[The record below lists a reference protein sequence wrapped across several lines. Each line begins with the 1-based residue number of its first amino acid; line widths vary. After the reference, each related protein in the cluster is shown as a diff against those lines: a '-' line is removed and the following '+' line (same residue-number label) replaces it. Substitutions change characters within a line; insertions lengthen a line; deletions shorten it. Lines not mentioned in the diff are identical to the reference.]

1 MAKLTPNIPYEDL
14 GNSPQIAE
22 FSAAWVMES
31 SESVSYL
38 ALSDIRPV
46 QCGSTVV
53 RRASFGDIEAL
64 AGELPMLPQR
74 SYRIGSEQ
82 GIVVLAAA
90 VIDRRYRW
98 VVALEPSSVVGVNEL
113 SVVPRGVVDRFGVR
127 GFIEG
132 DQGSGGFGDRSA
144 VVEAKSLPRLLL
156 RHQLRCRLIRCL
168 G

>member
-14 GNSPQIAE
+14 SDSQQIAE

-38 ALSDIRPV
+38 ALSDIRPER
-46 QCGSTVV
+46 CGSTVV

-64 AGELPMLPQR
+64 AGELPMLSRR
-74 SYRIGSEQ
+74 SYRIGSDQ

-98 VVALEPSSVVGVNEL
+98 VGALEPSIVVGVIAEL
-113 SVVPRGVVDRFGVR
+113 LNVMMVKCMKILDF
-127 GFIEG
+127 
-132 DQGSGGFGDRSA
+132 
-144 VVEAKSLPRLLL
+144 SL
-156 RHQLRCRLIRCL
+156 
-168 G
+168 

>member
-14 GNSPQIAE
+14 GNSPQLAE

-38 ALSDIRPV
+38 ALSDFRPER
-46 QCGSTVV
+46 CSSTIV

-64 AGELPMLPQR
+64 AGELPMLSQR

-82 GIVVLAAA
+82 GIVVLTAA

-98 VVALEPSSVVGVNEL
+98 VVALEALIAVGVDEL
-113 SVVPRGVVDRFGVR
+113 PVVPRKVVDRSGVR
-127 GFIEG
+127 GFVEV
-132 DQGSGGFGDRSA
+132 DQGSEEVGVRSV

-156 RHQLRCRLIRCL
+156 RRQ
-168 G
+168 

>member
-14 GNSPQIAE
+14 GNSQQVAE

-38 ALSDIRPV
+38 ALSDFRPER
-46 QCGSTVV
+46 CGSTIV

-64 AGELPMLPQR
+64 AGELPMLSQR

-90 VIDRRYRW
+90 AIDRRYRW
-98 VVALEPSSVVGVNEL
+98 VVTLEPSITVGVDEL
-113 SVVPRGVVDRFGVR
+113 PVVPRKIVDRFRIR
-127 GFIEG
+127 GFVEG
-132 DQGSGGFGDRSA
+132 DWGSKGFEDRSG
-144 VVEAKSLPRLLL
+144 VVEGKRSPRLL
-156 RHQLRCRLIRCL
+156 IRRQ
-168 G
+168 

>member
-1 MAKLTPNIPYEDL
+1 MPKLTPNIPYDDL
-14 GNSPQIAE
+14 GDCPQIAE
-22 FSAAWVMES
+22 FGAAWVMES

-38 ALSDIRPV
+38 ALSDIRPER
-46 QCGSTVV
+46 CGSTVV

-98 VVALEPSSVVGVNEL
+98 VVTLEPSIALEIDEVP
-113 SVVPRGVVDRFGVR
+113 VVPRKVVDRFGIR
-127 GFIEG
+127 GFVEG
-132 DQGSGGFGDRSA
+132 DRGSKGVGIRSV
-144 VVEAKSLPRLLL
+144 VVEGKRSPRLLL
-156 RHQLRCRLIRCL
+156 RRR
-168 G
+168 

>member
-14 GNSPQIAE
+14 GDCHQIAE

-64 AGELPMLPQR
+64 AGELP
-74 SYRIGSEQ
+74 
-82 GIVVLAAA
+82 
-90 VIDRRYRW
+90 
-98 VVALEPSSVVGVNEL
+98 
-113 SVVPRGVVDRFGVR
+113 VVPRRVSDRSGIGGIVECDGGSEGFGV
-127 GFIEG
+127 
-132 DQGSGGFGDRSA
+132 
-144 VVEAKSLPRLLL
+144 
-156 RHQLRCRLIRCL
+156 
-168 G
+168 

>member
-1 MAKLTPNIPYEDL
+1 MAKLIPNISYEDL
-14 GNSPQIAE
+14 GDSHQIAE

-38 ALSDIRPV
+38 ALSDFRPELCDSAV
-46 QCGSTVV
+46 M

-74 SYRIGSEQ
+74 SYRIGSDQ

-98 VVALEPSSVVGVNEL
+98 VVTLESSIVVEVNEL
-113 SVVPRGVVDRFGVR
+113 PVVPRRVIDRFGIR
-127 GFIEG
+127 GFVESDG
-132 DQGSGGFGDRSA
+132 DSEDRSV
-144 VVEAKSLPRLLL
+144 VVEGKRSPRLL
-156 RHQLRCRLIRCL
+156 IRRQ
-168 G
+168 

>member
-14 GNSPQIAE
+14 GDSPQIAE

-38 ALSDIRPV
+38 ALSDFRPV
-46 QCGSTVV
+46 QCGSTIV

-74 SYRIGSEQ
+74 SYRVGSDQ

-98 VVALEPSSVVGVNEL
+98 VVALEPSIVVEIDGVL
-113 SVVPRGVVDRFGVR
+113 VVPRKVIDRFGVR
-127 GFIEG
+127 GSGE
-132 DQGSGGFGDRSA
+132 DDRGSEGFGVRSA
-144 VVEAKSLPRLLL
+144 RRQGRTVVMEEK
-156 RHQLRCRLIRCL
+156 
-168 G
+168 

>member
-14 GNSPQIAE
+14 GDSHQIAE

-38 ALSDIRPV
+38 ALSDFRPER
-46 QCGSTVV
+46 CGSKVV

-64 AGELPMLPQR
+64 AGDLPMLPQR

-98 VVALEPSSVVGVNEL
+98 VVTLEASIASGASEAIVVGVSEL
-113 SVVPRGVVDRFGVR
+113 PVVPRRVVDRSGIR
-127 GFIEG
+127 GFVDG
-132 DQGSGGFGDRSA
+132 DQGSERVGDRSGM
-144 VVEAKSLPRLLL
+144 VEAKSLPRLLL
-156 RHQLRCRLIRCL
+156 RR
-168 G
+168 